1 MVEECKTNT
10 NTKTIADS
18 LKDIQLDEGDEIVS
32 FDVKSLYTNVPVV
45 EAMDHCTELLYSGKY
60 QKPPIDKETFRAL
73 LEISSCNVLMSTND
87 GYYQQI
93 DGLAMGS
100 PPAPMLANGWLSKF
114 DPLIQGDAALYA
126 RYLDDILTN
135 LKSQSIENK
144 LEEINNLHPDY
155 LQFTV
160 ERQNDSSLPFLD
172 MLIFNRNGKL
182 SSTWYTKSADT
193 GLTMNFHALAP
204 MKYKRSV
211 VSGMVHRILRACS
224 SWSAVHDS
232 LEKAKRLLEQNQYP
246 SRFYDPIISKVI
258 NSFAN
263 PETAKVDEV
272 SSETEVEKK
281 LVCIQYRGRLSEKFE
296 NSLKR
301 IEAPC
306 KVVFTLRKVKT
317 LLPSLKPPI
326 TKALKSGVIYQICCP
341 RCNSCYVGETTRHFI
356 ARFKEHLRAS
366 SPVGAHIA
374 RCDVELSLDDVTYLA
389 SSSREDSPY
398 QCKTDLSPNFRKLR

>member
-1 MVEECKTNT
+1 
-10 NTKTIADS
+10 
-18 LKDIQLDEGDEIVS
+18 
-32 FDVKSLYTNVPVV
+32 
-45 EAMDHCTELLYSGKY
+45 
-60 QKPPIDKETFRAL
+60 
-73 LEISSCNVLMSTND
+73 
-87 GYYQQI
+87 
-93 DGLAMGS
+93 
-100 PPAPMLANGWLSKF
+100 
-114 DPLIQGDAALYA
+114 
-126 RYLDDILTN
+126 
-135 LKSQSIENK
+135 
-144 LEEINNLHPDY
+144 
-155 LQFTV
+155 
-160 ERQNDSSLPFLD
+160 
-172 MLIFNRNGKL
+172 
-182 SSTWYTKSADT
+182 
-193 GLTMNFHALAP
+193 MNFHALAP

-258 NSFAN
+258 NSFTN
-263 PETAKVDEV
+263 HETSNVDEV
-272 SSETEVEKK
+272 SSETEVVEKK

-366 SPVGAHIA
+366 SPVGAHIT
-374 RCDVELSLDDVTYLA
+374 RCDVELSLDDVTFLA
-389 SSSREDSPY
+389 SSSREDVLLILEALFI
-398 QCKTDLSPNFRKLR
+398 KDLKPNLNRKDEYKSHALVIKI